1 VLKKELPVLTAVTA
15 LAAFHLRDGILG
27 RGESFFLLVL
37 FLILTG
43 WALHQG
49 LYRKNDALGRE
60 MDRELK
66 EHRMTRRKSVL
77 LVIAGLLLLVASSR
91 LVVWGAVVVARGL
104 GVSDLVIGLTI
115 VAVGTSLPELA
126 SSISAARKG
135 EHDLAL
141 GNVLGSNLFNTLAVA
156 GIAGAI
162 RPLKAGREIF
172 YRDMPVMALMTA
184 SLFILGYGFRSR
196 AGRINRWEAAFLLA
210 SYTVY
215 TLFVIS
221 PGFAVR

>member
-1 VLKKELPVLTAVTA
+1 MIPAILTVLAGMVILLKSADMFVDGASSAARHFGMPALLIGMVVVGFGTSAPELLVSSFAAFDGNPGIALGNAYGSNIANIGLILGTAALVSPISVHSLVLKKELPVLTAVTA

-49 LYRKNDALGRE
+49 LHRKNDALGRE

-91 LVVWGAVVVARGL
+91 LVVWE
-104 GVSDLVIGLTI
+104 IG
-115 VAVGTSLPELA
+115 
-126 SSISAARKG
+126 
-135 EHDLAL
+135 
-141 GNVLGSNLFNTLAVA
+141 
-156 GIAGAI
+156 
-162 RPLKAGREIF
+162 
-172 YRDMPVMALMTA
+172 
-184 SLFILGYGFRSR
+184 R
-196 AGRINRWEAAFLLA
+196 AH
-210 SYTVY
+210 V
-215 TLFVIS
+215 
-221 PGFAVR
+221 